1 MRKYLFVGVL
11 LVLFVGFFGSFFY
24 AFWQLNSGLK
34 SGFNVSQNEEEPPLE
49 QNLSTPKP
57 TWQENLAKLTP
68 KPYTPAIERFSMRF
82 EVDTEPLRPKSRY
95 FQLVIERNDTYSLF
109 CLRQSLNSSKI
120 KYALTRTS
128 KATEVFL
135 QTDKLAEVENLVK
148 MLKKYEINAK
158 FEEVWL

>member
-1 MRKYLFVGVL
+1 
-11 LVLFVGFFGSFFY
+11 
-24 AFWQLNSGLK
+24 
-34 SGFNVSQNEEEPPLE
+34 
-49 QNLSTPKP
+49 
-57 TWQENLAKLTP
+57 
-68 KPYTPAIERFSMRF
+68 MRF